1 MAGSAGYSVPLR
13 YGGDLDEFGRQLDT
27 GCPATHYAHSEL
39 SSKSD
44 ALHQMHTQP
53 VIERHG
59 VGPCVDPKTI
69 RGDTGGPEV
78 VCAAA
83 DRQNQRVI
91 GHAPLWNDFLTL
103 YRQGR

>member
-44 ALHQMHTQP
+44 ALDQMHTQP
-53 VIERHG
+53 VTERHG
-59 VGPCVDPKTI
+59 VRPCVDPKTI
-69 RGDTGGPEV
+69 RGDTGVPKSF
-78 VCAAA
+78 ARLPT
-83 DRQNQRVI
+83 DRTSVS
-91 GHAPLWNDFLTL
+91 
-103 YRQGR
+103 